1 MRKRV
6 FGFWLLILII
16 SACSSKEVIEEK
28 KPSRVVKTWLLVLNK
43 AENRARIL
51 DVDNGGDV
59 VELLVTG
66 VAPHEA
72 ALHEPSGTAVV
83 ANYGTREN
91 PGSSL
96 TLIDVCEQEVTKT
109 IDLGRFRRPHGLQ
122 FFEDGTRVA
131 VTAEGNKSLLVV
143 NVETGEVEKTIRTR
157 EMISHMVVLS
167 PDEKTAYV
175 SNIGSGSV
183 SVIDLQGEEL
193 VKTLKLGNGSEGL
206 DVTPDGRELWVA
218 NREQDTVAI
227 IDTDALK
234 VVATFECGS
243 FPIRLKFTPDGQ
255 HALISNARS
264 GDVAVFSRSDRTEIA
279 RIPMELTATEVEG
292 RLLQFELSPVPI
304 GIVIDPVSNRAFV
317 ANSNADIVTIIDLN
331 TWQVAGRLEAG
342 EEPDGMAFLRF
353 EVEEITGTSGNV
365 TEE

>member
-1 MRKRV
+1 MKKGI

-16 SACSSKEVIEEK
+16 SACSSKELSEK
-28 KPSRVVKTWLLVLNK
+28 KPTRLVKAWLLVLNK

-59 VELLVTG
+59 VEFLVTG

-72 ALHEPSGTAVV
+72 ALHEPSATAVV

-96 TLIDVCEQEVTKT
+96 TLIDLREQKVSKT
-109 IDLGRFRRPHGLQ
+109 IDLGRFRRPHGVQ
-122 FFEDGTRVA
+122 FFEDGTRVV
-131 VTAEGNKSLLVV
+131 VTAEGNQSLLVV
-143 NVETGEVEKTIRTR
+143 NVETGEVEKTIPTR
-157 EMISHMVVLS
+157 GKISHMVVLS
-167 PDEKTAYV
+167 PDEETAYV

-183 SVIDLQGEEL
+183 SVIDLQSEKL
-193 VKTLKLGNGSEGL
+193 VKTLRLGNGSEGL

-227 IDTDALK
+227 VDTEALE
-234 VVATFECGS
+234 VVATFDCGS

-264 GDVAVFSRSDRTEIA
+264 GDVAVFSCSDRTEIA

-331 TWQVAGRLEAG
+331 LWQAAGRLEAG
-342 EEPDGMAFLRF
+342 GEPDGMAFLRL
-353 EVEEITGTSGNV
+353 EVEETTGTSGNV
-365 TEE
+365 AKE